1 MFSLH
6 AASTSLIYDT
16 LNSQQVISFCNYVI
30 YMFYCVR
37 QNQQNS
43 SFIFDDDET
52 TRRLLLDRINEIEG
66 IAGG

>member
-6 AASTSLIYDT
+6 TASTSLIYDT

-30 YMFYCVR
+30 IYLYCVR
-37 QNQQNS
+37 QNQHIPGIHKIL
-43 SFIFDDDET
+43 F
-52 TRRLLLDRINEIEG
+52 DRINEIEG